1 MGMKHRAEQRGVT
14 KVELTL
20 GAAVI
25 GVVVVGASWLL
36 SFNKETVQVDRAVA
50 NAQTVFDAAASW
62 KSANSESDGCPT
74 LSQLQHER
82 FLDDQEVMEDPWG
95 SRLRIQCDDDSL
107 TVVSAGPD
115 GSPGTAD
122 DVRVRSAPNRS

>member
-1 MGMKHRAEQRGVT
+1 MKHRAEQRGIT

-20 GAAVI
+20 GGAVL
-25 GVVVVGASWLL
+25 GVVVMGASWLL
-36 SFNKETVQVDRAVA
+36 SFDKETVQVDRAVA

-62 KSANSESDGCPT
+62 QGANSESGGCPT

-82 FLDDQEVMEDPWG
+82 YLDDQDAMEDPWG
-95 SRLRIQCDDDSL
+95 SRLRIQCDEDSL

-115 GSPGTAD
+115 GSLGTSD
-122 DVRVRSAPNRS
+122 DVRVPRGPNRS